1 MILKF
6 TYAMKQDL
14 VKFSCTL
21 NQLTNE
27 CKGRND
33 EPTVLLR
40 MQLPLKLTGS
50 CCLLTC
56 KSYNWN
62 KAIALNLMLFI
73 RSFFTI
79 TKGEAEL

>member
-1 MILKF
+1 
-6 TYAMKQDL
+6 MKQDL

-27 CKGRND
+27 CNRRND

-40 MQLPLKLTGS
+40 MQLLLKLTGS

-73 RSFFTI
+73 RGFFLTV

>member
-1 MILKF
+1 
-6 TYAMKQDL
+6 MKQDL
-14 VKFSCTL
+14 VKFSCAL
-21 NQLTNE
+21 NKLTNE
-27 CKGRND
+27 CNRRND

-40 MQLPLKLTGS
+40 MQLLLKLTGS

-73 RSFFTI
+73 RSFFYHN
-79 TKGEAEL
+79 

>member
-1 MILKF
+1 MLRFI
-6 TYAMKQDL
+6 YVMKQDL

-27 CKGRND
+27 CNRRND

-40 MQLPLKLTGS
+40 MQLLLKLTGS

-62 KAIALNLMLFI
+62 KAIALNLMLFEVF
-73 RSFFTI
+73 FFTV

>member
-6 TYAMKQDL
+6 VYVMKQDL

-27 CKGRND
+27 CNRRND

-40 MQLPLKLTGS
+40 MLLKLTGS

-56 KSYNWN
+56 KSYNW
-62 KAIALNLMLFI
+62 KKPIALNLMLFI
-73 RSFFTI
+73 RGFFTI
-79 TKGEAEL
+79 TKGQAVL

>member
-1 MILKF
+1 
-6 TYAMKQDL
+6 MKQDL

-27 CKGRND
+27 CNRQND

-40 MQLPLKLTGS
+40 MQLLLKLTGS
-50 CCLLTC
+50 CYLLTC
-56 KSYNWN
+56 KLYNWN
-62 KAIALNLMLFI
+62 KAIAPNLMLFI
-73 RSFFTI
+73 RGFFFFTV